1 MPVLFAHV
9 LVRSA
14 ASGEKK
20 GNTELSITLS
30 KSDGANPLDGITNMG
45 VGVSWDPS
53 GQGKGGL
60 LGRVLRKVGV
70 DLDLIAV
77 LFVDGEPVRFAGLDS
92 LDPLGNGGVIHT
104 GDSRSGAGD
113 GDDELVLVQFDRLG
127 PVDRIVYIAAAYKE
141 GTSFE
146 KANNVSFK
154 VYDGT
159 GGSQTQVADIWP
171 SLLGR
176 ENANAV
182 AEARLE
188 NDTWVLEVT
197 NRKGNVRQGDK
208 QSILRFAQG

>member
-1 MPVLFAHV
+1 METQV
-9 LVRSA
+9 
-14 ASGEKK
+14 
-20 GNTELSITLS
+20 SITLS

-53 GQGKGGL
+53 GQGRGGL
-60 LGRVLRKVGV
+60 LGRLIREVGV

-92 LDPLGNGGVIHT
+92 LDPLSNGGVIHT
-104 GDSRSGAGD
+104 GDAQTGKGAGD
-113 GDDELVLVQFDRLG
+113 DEAVLVQFDKLG
-127 PVDRIVYIAAAYKE
+127 PVDRIVYVAAAYKQ

-182 AEARLE
+182 AEARKE
-188 NDTWVLEVT
+188 DGRWVLEVT
-197 NRKGNVRQGDK
+197 NRKGSIRQGDR